1 MYNFD
6 FRKFLD
12 YIQGLSTF
20 KKILLVI
27 ASVIAAIYLVSCT
40 STRNITL
47 SVDKADNVN
56 ISVTD
61 SLNSVYP
68 TL

>member
-1 MYNFD
+1 MNKFD

-20 KKILLVI
+20 KKILFVI
-27 ASVIAAIYLVSCT
+27 ASVIAVIYLVSCT

-68 TL
+68 SL

>member
-1 MYNFD
+1 MNKFD

-12 YIQGLSTF
+12 YIQGLPTF
-20 KKILLVI
+20 KKILIVI